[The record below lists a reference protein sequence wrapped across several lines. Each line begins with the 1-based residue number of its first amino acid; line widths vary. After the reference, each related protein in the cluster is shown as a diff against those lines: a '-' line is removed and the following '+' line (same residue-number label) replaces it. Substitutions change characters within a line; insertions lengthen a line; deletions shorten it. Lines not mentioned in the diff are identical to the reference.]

1 MDELLTTK
9 QVSEQLQI
17 PASTIRSWL
26 TRYPQLFQL
35 EVHLVKDSSGR
46 NLWTKEGVDLLR
58 NRKNADDNAAPAA
71 ADHAAEDLLEA
82 VLDRDS
88 DILASRYYERLP
100 LVTLQKIK
108 NWRLNPTPEQRQ
120 IVTASVQN
128 ALTVGTQHLLL
139 PDYEPRFLPGGN
151 DAEAEE

>member
-9 QVSEQLQI
+9 QVSEQLKI

-26 TRYPQLFQL
+26 TRYPDLFHL
-35 EVHLVKDSSGR
+35 EIHLVKDENGR
-46 NLWTKEGVDLLR
+46 NLWTKSGVDLLR
-58 NRKNADDNAAPAA
+58 SRKNADENAAPVA
-71 ADHAAEDLLEA
+71 ADEAAEDLLEA

-88 DILASRYYERLP
+88 DILATRYYERLP

-120 IVTASVQN
+120 IVTRSVQN

-139 PDYEPRFLPGGN
+139 PDYEPRLLIGGE
-151 DAEAEE
+151 DATPEE